1 MIRLLVLGGSG
12 FVGPALVGE
21 GLERG
26 WEVATFNRG
35 RSAVQG
41 DPRVRRLR
49 GDRTGPATLG
59 PLADQAWDV
68 VVDTWSGAPTAVRD
82 AVAVLGGRVGHYVYI
97 SSASVYAPPLAVG
110 LDEAAPV
117 VAGSPDDRDDG
128 DYARAKRGAELAVV
142 DGMGEH
148 GLLIRAGLILGPG
161 EDVGRLLW
169 WLERMA
175 RGGEVLAP
183 GPPQRPLALI
193 DARDLARFALDAA
206 VAGLD
211 GPYNVVSRRG
221 HATMASLLHACADCA
236 GTVDLRLVW
245 ATPEVIAGCG
255 IEPWTELPIWLP
267 PGTDYEGMHGCGVE
281 RRTRPG

>member
-68 VVDTWSGAPTAVRD
+68 VVDTWS
-82 AVAVLGGRVGHYVYI
+82 
-97 SSASVYAPPLAVG
+97 
-110 LDEAAPV
+110 
-117 VAGSPDDRDDG
+117 
-128 DYARAKRGAELAVV
+128 
-142 DGMGEH
+142 
-148 GLLIRAGLILGPG
+148 
-161 EDVGRLLW
+161 
-169 WLERMA
+169 
-175 RGGEVLAP
+175 
-183 GPPQRPLALI
+183 I